1 MKLSKEQKKEIREA
15 RREAKREYR
24 YGSKAMRMIVDLDP
38 SMEFHY
44 ARYKNVKREGSIDLM
59 ICAIFLM
66 LGFISMVFACFS
78 SKETADLYFG
88 IDVLFAFYWLMNYK
102 ISEREAEFIRHE
114 FVQYA
119 NRDAIKKVCKQ
130 LDKEKKDESDKAK
143 KMD

>member
-24 YGSKAMRMIVDLDP
+24 YGNKTMRMIVDLDP
-38 SMEFHY
+38 SVEFHY
-44 ARYKNVKREGSIDLM
+44 TRYKNVRREGSIDLM
-59 ICAIFLM
+59 ICGLFLM
-66 LGFISMVFACFS
+66 LGLISMVFACFS

-119 NRDAIKKVCKQ
+119 DRDAIKKVCKQ
-130 LDKEKKDESDKAK
+130 LEKEEKKDDAK
-143 KMD
+143 